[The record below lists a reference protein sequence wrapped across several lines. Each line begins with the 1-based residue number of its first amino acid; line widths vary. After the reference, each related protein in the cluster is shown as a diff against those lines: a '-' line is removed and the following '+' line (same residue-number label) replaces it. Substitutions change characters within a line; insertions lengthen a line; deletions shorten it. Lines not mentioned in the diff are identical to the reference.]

1 LSVSTEA
8 KISPA
13 FTKEPISTFHFASTP
28 WEIDSPMRGTGTST
42 LFPGDPAAGG
52 ALAGIDEA
60 AAGAGGATGAAAAGV
75 PVAEVSTE

>member
-42 LFPGDPAAGG
+42 LFPGELAAGG
-52 ALAGIDEA
+52 ALAGIDE

-75 PVAEVSTE
+75 PAAEVSTE